1 MSKIDYYADTF
12 TYFKTLHPTI
22 INGNVLDYGS
32 NYGMFLDSS
41 KGNFTQETY
50 TGIDIDNEALLEG
63 KKLFPNATFIHYN
76 GFNHIYNPNGIK
88 GCRPILENEH
98 YDTIISYSVFTH
110 TTIEDM
116 LDTIKWLYLKLKP
129 GGKLLLSWLDVDNSL
144 TNQSFFNKRIK
155 DLGYCDIIKTDD
167 YAYLNDN
174 KLSRTAESK
183 KWLLLFFK
191 KDYLSNILSDYKHVS
206 VPPPQSA
213 GCIQS
218 CIIIERKKGR

>member
-12 TYFKTLHPTI
+12 TYFKRLHPTI

-41 KGNFTQETY
+41 NGNFTQEKY
-50 TGIDIDNEALLEG
+50 TGVDIDNEALLEG
-63 KKLFPNATFIHYN
+63 KKLFPNARFIHYN
-76 GFNHIYNPNGIK
+76 GFNHVYNPTGLK
-88 GCRPILENEH
+88 DCRPLLENTH
-98 YDTIISYSVFTH
+98 YDTINSYSVFTH
-110 TTIEDM
+110 TTVEDM

-129 GGKLLLSWLDVDNSL
+129 GGKLLLSWLDVDNAI
-144 TNQSFFNKRIK
+144 TNKVFYNKRIK
-155 DLGYCDIIKTDD
+155 DLGHCDIIKTDD
-167 YAYLNDN
+167 YTYLNDN

-191 KDYLSNILSDYKHVS
+191 KDYLSSILSDYNCVLVS
-206 VPPPQSA
+206 PPQSV

-218 CIIIERKKGR
+218 CIIIEK